1 MKHLDFISSSPNI
14 YFLKENRGKNKL
26 GGFFS
31 ILFVLSIIALIIYYI
46 YIFYFGIE
54 YNLMYYNDNWTTF
67 FTEEQV
73 EHLNKPKSFVLYI
86 LKTNNAKIT
95 PVLMDY
101 NYQLKPAEKC
111 KVEPYSLYTDD
122 VYCLDLVFPEL
133 NKESKES
140 NIALFLRCDENC
152 TDSHGEPIEM
162 EGGLFTPNFKIDHKS
177 EEPLIDIKIGD
188 DDPGYGINFNIK
200 NTDDSYIK
208 YMLGFT
214 PIIYNSTAVLNT
226 KTNTYIKS
234 YLATLTRFRD
244 NIDWTEAPVIFT
256 LYLNTNCD
264 IYIREYRTLLD
275 TLSKIGGLFSP
286 IKLLF
291 EVLILFYSD
300 LEINSEITKNVF
312 TKIKDYQYKPIN
324 NIDLKK
330 NFKNIDINLSNEKKE
345 IRKKFKVI
353 KCEQYFY
360 SFFNCCRCFNLCKS
374 TRTMRIL
381 NLCSDFVQTNLSAEN
396 IIFNMLLFE
405 SYYKDNP
412 IKLKNNSFLNQINKD
427 IGNDEISEEEENDD
441 KNEKKEEAES
451 LIHMNENDI
460 TTTNY

>member
-1 MKHLDFISSSPNI
+1 
-14 YFLKENRGKNKL
+14 
-26 GGFFS
+26 
-31 ILFVLSIIALIIYYI
+31 
-46 YIFYFGIE
+46 
-54 YNLMYYNDNWTTF
+54 
-67 FTEEQV
+67 
-73 EHLNKPKSFVLYI
+73 
-86 LKTNNAKIT
+86 
-95 PVLMDY
+95 MDY
-101 NYQLKPAEKC
+101 NFILRPAEKC
-111 KVEPYSLYTDD
+111 KVEPYSSSTDE
-122 VYCLDLVFPEL
+122 VYCLDLVVPEL
-133 NKESKES
+133 IEESKEG

-152 TDSHGEPIEM
+152 TDSHGQPIEM
-162 EGGLFTPNFKIDHKS
+162 EGGIYTSKFKIDHKS
-177 EEPLIDIKIGD
+177 EEPLIDIKIGKGNL
-188 DDPGYGINFNIK
+188 GYGFNFNIR
-200 NTDDSYIK
+200 NTNDSYEQ
-208 YMLGFT
+208 YMFGVT
-214 PIIYNSTAVLNT
+214 PIMYNSTAVLNT

-300 LEINSEITKNVF
+300 SEINSEITKNVF

-330 NFKNIDINLSNEKKE
+330 NFKNIDINLSNKKKE

-360 SFFNCCRCFNLCKS
+360 SFFNWYGCFNLCKS

-381 NLCSDFVQTNLSAEN
+381 NLCSDFIQTNLSAEN

-427 IGNDEISEEEENDD
+427 IGNDEISEEEEKDD

-460 TTTNY
+460 TTTNF